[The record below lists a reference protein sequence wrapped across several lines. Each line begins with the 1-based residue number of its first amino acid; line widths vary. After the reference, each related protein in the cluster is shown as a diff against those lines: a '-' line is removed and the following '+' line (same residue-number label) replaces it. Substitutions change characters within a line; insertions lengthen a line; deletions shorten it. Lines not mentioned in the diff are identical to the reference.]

1 MGWSILADAVLV
13 LHGAFI
19 AWATLGALAVWR
31 WPVLV
36 WAHLPALAWGV
47 WIEAS
52 AGICPLTP
60 LENALRHGDRTA
72 PVEITL
78 TEAGVLT
85 VANEGPVVPSDTL
98 SRLTRRFERVRFDR
112 DGSGLGLAIVSAIA
126 ERIGG
131 RLELKSPRPGRDSGF
146 EARMVL
152 GGNSSMRAS

>member
-60 LENALRHGDRTA
+60 LESVLRQR
-72 PVEITL
+72 
-78 TEAGVLT
+78 AGQRGY
-85 VANEGPVVPSDTL
+85 EGS
-98 SRLTRRFERVRFDR
+98 F
-112 DGSGLGLAIVSAIA
+112 IVSDGECTYWSYSATTSTRSRKTA
-126 ERIGG
+126 FTTSCHGH
-131 RLELKSPRPGRDSGF
+131 SDSG
-146 EARMVL
+146 
-152 GGNSSMRAS
+152 